1 MAVRPLKFAL
11 SCAVA
16 VGMSTA
22 VVAGSDGPSK
32 PAFAKPPAKPAAG
45 APMPGSTNV
54 GRGFGGTHTQRPFSS
69 LGSGRPLAPTG
80 TGRPLAPIGH
90 DRGLTKIGTDRP
102 LAPIGGGGP
111 DAAGPGPT
119 TDPTYPGYHGGGR
132 TFIAVEPRTKS
143 EAGLGL
149 VGEAPVEPGPNVEP
163 TLPGEP
169 GLEPAPVDEPL
180 AEPAIDPIKLE
191 MAQRLRADGHVQ
203 FLRGEFHLAEASLQ
217 SAVDLVPRLN
227 DARFELA
234 FALLAN
240 GRVNSAAREFVRA
253 EAHDPT
259 VFKATLD
266 ARAAV
271 GSQETFDLC
280 REQAERYHAAYP
292 MDSDALFVHALMQ
305 WWSGKGREA
314 GIDLAALAGADPAY
328 GGLKA
333 AFVNPALDEALKPQ

>member
-1 MAVRPLKFAL
+1 MAIPRVTFAVC
-11 SCAVA
+11 CAVLA
-16 VGMSTA
+16 TGVST
-22 VVAGSDGPSK
+22 VALGGSEGSHK
-32 PAFAKPPAKPAAG
+32 PAFAKPPAKPADS

-54 GRGFGGTHTQRPFSS
+54 GRGFGGAHTQRPFSS
-69 LGSGRPLAPTG
+69 LGSGRPLAP
-80 TGRPLAPIGH
+80 IGH
-90 DRGLTKIGTDRP
+90 DRGLTRIGTDRP

-111 DAAGPGPT
+111 DASGPVPT
-119 TDPTYPGYHGGGR
+119 TEPKYPGYHGGGR
-132 TFIAVEPRTKS
+132 TFIAVEPRPKS
-143 EAGLGL
+143 DAGLEIE
-149 VGEAPVEPGPNVEP
+149 GEHPAGSVPSVEP

-169 GLEPAPVDEPL
+169 GLEPTPAEIRV
-180 AEPAIDPIKLE
+180 AEPTIDPIKLE
-191 MAQRLRADGHVQ
+191 MAQRLRAEGHVQ

-217 SAVDLVPRLN
+217 SSVDLVPELN

-259 VFKATLD
+259 VFKSTLD

-280 REQAERYHAAYP
+280 RQQADRYHAAYP

-305 WWSGKGREA
+305 WWSGKGRDA